1 MDKKHEEAHHR
12 RRNGNG
18 EQTREHVKTSVAIR
32 SEQGATVTG
41 FLFVTLTKKKK
52 YIYIYIKDW

>member
-52 YIYIYIKDW
+52 YIYIY